1 MRLALLSAVF
11 LFSSLTQAQ
20 TDSFSDKPVE
30 KADRLVYIEGQ
41 DSQKVKLLIIPFE
54 DKMFFTDLYR
64 ELTAANQINQ
74 EQIRNRLRRA
84 VQLST
89 RSSMRDSLDIHL
101 FLRVDSVA
109 KDELADIH
117 SAIAYDYVPV
127 KKYDKKGKEIKPEK
141 APEKGIRN
149 GQIVSER
156 TVDERYMNTVVR
168 KPEILRQLNDRYEV
182 NRFLFINQ
190 LDIKHDLRDPNTAFL
205 DPKRLIQVHYTFVDL
220 YGKELGSGL
229 AIQEY
234 SGRTTNLDRIISD
247 NMYKV
252 AAQISQTLK
261 PKPEKE
267 KKKGKKKKPK
277 SKTDME

>member
-1 MRLALLSAVF
+1 MRLALLSAVV

-20 TDSFSDKPVE
+20 TDSFSDNPVE
-30 KADRLVYIEGQ
+30 KTDRLVYIEGQ

-84 VQLST
+84 VQLSA

-109 KDELADIH
+109 KGELADIH

-247 NMYKV
+247 NMYRL
-252 AAQISQTLK
+252 AAQISKTLK

-267 KKKGKKKKPK
+267 KKKGKKKKPR
-277 SKTDME
+277 SKTDLE

>member
-1 MRLALLSAVF
+1 MRLALLSAVV

-20 TDSFSDKPVE
+20 TDSFSEKPVE
-30 KADRLVYIEGQ
+30 KTDRLVYIEGQ

-84 VQLST
+84 IQLST

-109 KDELADIH
+109 KEELADIH

-127 KKYDKKGKEIKPEK
+127 KKFDKKGKEIKPEK

-252 AAQISQTLK
+252 AAQISKTLK

-267 KKKGKKKKPK
+267 KKKGKKKKPR

>member
-1 MRLALLSAVF
+1 MRLALFSAVV
-11 LFSSLTQAQ
+11 LFSSLIQAQ

-30 KADRLVYIEGQ
+30 KTDRLVYIEGQ

-84 VQLST
+84 IQLST

-101 FLRVDSVA
+101 FLQVDSVA
-109 KDELADIH
+109 KEELADIH

-127 KKYDKKGKEIKPEK
+127 KKFDKKGKDITPEK
-141 APEKGIRN
+141 APEKDIRN
-149 GQIVSER
+149 GQVVSER
-156 TVDERYMNTVVR
+156 TEDERYMNTVVR

-190 LDIKHDLRDPNTAFL
+190 LDIKHDLKDPNTAFL
-205 DPKRLIQVHYTFVDL
+205 DPKRLIQVHYTYIDL

-234 SGRTTNLDRIISD
+234 PGRTTNLDRIISD

-252 AAQISQTLK
+252 AAQISKTLK

-267 KKKGKKKKPK
+267 KKKGKKKKPR
-277 SKTDME
+277 SKTDLE